1 MANYP
6 QYPQY
11 PQAPQLPE
19 PPSPPP
25 SIVNAVKVM
34 YVGAAIAVINAI
46 VGVVTTHAVK
56 TMVEQRNPSLTP
68 SQANGVAGLAVGAGI
83 VGGLLGAGLWL
94 WMAWANNR
102 GRSWARVLSTIF
114 FAVATLGV
122 LVSFAQAATA
132 VGRIL
137 GIVQWAVGLAAIV
150 LIWQRQSNDY
160 YTATKQLA
168 GYASAAYG
176 QPGQP
181 YGQPGQPYGQ
191 PGQPYG
197 QPGQPYGHS
206 STVSRARR
214 RPMVSIHSRHP
225 NSEGRISSSK
235 PAGGARRHNQHSQPR
250 RAGAAA
256 WTVATPPRASVLPP
270 RIANLPAPGTQGCGP
285 PDERAITTL
294 VTARSSA

>member
-68 SQANGVAGLAVGAGI
+68 SQANGVAGLAVGAVI

-132 VGRIL
+132 AGRIL

-191 PGQPYG
+191 P
-197 QPGQPYGHS
+197 
-206 STVSRARR
+206 
-214 RPMVSIHSRHP
+214 RPPIE
-225 NSEGRISSSK
+225 NRI
-235 PAGGARRHNQHSQPR
+235 
-250 RAGAAA
+250 
-256 WTVATPPRASVLPP
+256 
-270 RIANLPAPGTQGCGP
+270 
-285 PDERAITTL
+285 
-294 VTARSSA
+294 